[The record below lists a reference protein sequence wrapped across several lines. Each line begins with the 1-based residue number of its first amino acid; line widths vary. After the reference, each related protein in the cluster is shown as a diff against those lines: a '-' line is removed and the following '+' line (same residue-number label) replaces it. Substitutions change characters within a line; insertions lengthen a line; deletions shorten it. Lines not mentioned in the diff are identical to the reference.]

1 VVPILSA
8 TTNPTDL
15 DDWLFAHLICP
26 RCHLRLARGERLLT
40 CANGHR
46 YPVTPDGI
54 PVLVLDGVDQTHW
67 AATSS
72 LEHAAEPVPSAEP
85 SDASDPQVHEAVGA
99 TCGNL
104 YAHLVGR
111 LPRYPIPEMPIEAP
125 AGSIFLD
132 IGCNW
137 GRWCV
142 SAARMGWRVVG
153 VDPYLPSIRAARRVA
168 RACGV
173 TAAFVVGDARYLPFA
188 DGLFDIVHSYSVLQH
203 FSEADV
209 AATAAA
215 CGRVLKAGGRAHIQM
230 AQKFGPRNIVQ
241 QLRRGFRRPTA
252 FEVRYWPG
260 DALRDV
266 FQTNVGAT
274 TLDVDGF
281 FSLNAQSADLDLLK
295 PHHRLVVHTSNA
307 FRRASAWFPPLVRVA
322 DSVYVRSVKAPQP
335 RP

>member
-1 VVPILSA
+1 LSA
-8 TTNPTDL
+8 TVDPRDL
-15 DDWLFAHLICP
+15 DAWLFAHLVCP
-26 RCHLRLARGERLLT
+26 RCHRPLGRAERRLT
-40 CANGHR
+40 CASGHA
-46 YPVTPDGI
+46 YHLTPDGI
-54 PVLVLDGVDQTHW
+54 PVLVLDDVDQTHW

-72 LEHAAEPVPSAEP
+72 LEHAAEAVDHA
-85 SDASDPQVHEAVGA
+85 DAPDGIDPQVHEAVSA

-111 LPRYPIPEMPIEAP
+111 VPRYPIPAMPVEAP

-142 SAARMGWRVVG
+142 SAARKGWRVVG
-153 VDPYLPSIRAARRVA
+153 VDPYLPSIRAARRIA

-173 TAAFVVGDARYLPFA
+173 SAAFVVGDARYLPFA
-188 DGLFDIVHSYSVLQH
+188 DSFFDLVHSYSVLQH

-209 AATAAA
+209 AATAAE

-230 AQKFGPRNIVQ
+230 AQKFGLRNIVQ
-241 QLRRGFRRPTA
+241 QMRRGFRPPAA

-260 DALRDV
+260 AALRDV
-266 FQTNVGAT
+266 FQTNVGTT

-307 FRRASAWFPPLVRVA
+307 FRRASTWFPPLVRFA
-322 DSVYVRSVKAPQP
+322 DSVYVRSVKTPVVC
-335 RP
+335 